1 MQPVAF
7 SPTAVPATAVP
18 DAAAWAPAAVD
29 APADAA
35 LHTATLQAAAP
46 PRALQSPEAPRPVEA
61 ALPLAEVAKG
71 FALPADQLL
80 PVTLIGLQVQA
91 GDAWPMSAQ
100 AREARWPRRQEA
112 DEEAE
117 NQADD
122 EARRP
127 APQAPSG
134 DDPTADAGA
143 GADARPAAFADAGLQ
158 VDDAPA
164 DWLDPLARAINERLA
179 APQPPA
185 ALAAAAEQWARGRC
199 VLLVCPRAADA
210 QDDVVPAWA
219 FVLWPRRGARPRG
232 PMALRFAFTGQRVEA
247 RLQWP
252 PGGPRAWCCVRAVK
266 QHLAHGGRQLVALD
280 AAGAPSGPVPCE
292 VQLGP
297 VRATAPRWRLA
308 GVRVDA
314 VRRLWST
321 LGGQWSVL
329 LCVCPQPLLAPGPP
343 VAGAVVAPAATSMV
357 TSAATCATTPGM
369 TPAIATGTTRGT
381 TRGTTPALEA

>member
-1 MQPVAF
+1 MQPVAI
-7 SPTAVPATAVP
+7 SPAAAVPVAVPASVS
-18 DAAAWAPAAVD
+18 DSAAWAPAAVD

-35 LHTATLQAAAP
+35 LHTATLQAAARP
-46 PRALQSPEAPRPVEA
+46 QATQSPEAPRPVDA
-61 ALPLAEVAKG
+61 ALPVADVANG

-91 GDAWPMSAQ
+91 GDALPMSAQ
-100 AREARWPRRQEA
+100 AREARWPRREAEDEA
-112 DEEAE
+112 D
-117 NQADD
+117 
-122 EARRP
+122 RRP
-127 APQAPSG
+127 APQAPAG
-134 DDPTADAGA
+134 EDLPADAGA
-143 GADARPAAFADAGLQ
+143 GADAGAAGFADAGLQ

-199 VLLVCPRAADA
+199 VLLVCPRAAAADEDMVA
-210 QDDVVPAWA
+210 AWA

-232 PMALRFAFTGQRVEA
+232 PMALRFGFTGQRVEA

-252 PGGPRAWCCVRAVK
+252 PAAPRAWCSVRAVK
-266 QHLAHGGRQLVALD
+266 QHLAQGGRQLMALD
-280 AAGAPSGPVPCE
+280 AGGAPSGPVPCE

-297 VRATAPRWRLA
+297 VRAAAPRWRLA
-308 GVRVDA
+308 GVRIDA

-329 LCVCPQPLLAPGPP
+329 LCVCPQPLLVPVPPLLAPVPP
-343 VAGAVVAPAATSMV
+343 VVAAAV
-357 TSAATCATTPGM
+357 TSVCPSARAAEHPSAPLFEVG
-369 TPAIATGTTRGT
+369 A
-381 TRGTTPALEA
+381 